1 MTNLR
6 TQSLIALAVI
16 GVTATHANA
25 QSDYYSRDKYEAVT
39 DRQQP
44 DFDPDPVR
52 LGAFVVS
59 SDATVG
65 VFATD
70 NVFATND
77 NPGSEAK
84 ESDAVVEVSAGGRAR
99 TDWNNHEFGLRGR
112 IGRSEFLDFSDESF
126 TDLSIGTFGR
136 LDARRDIQLTA
147 DLGHS
152 RSVESRANY
161 ASGSVLD
168 APIDTSETSLRLG
181 ADYLNDRVRWSNGL
195 RFSQRDFEDGSVRGT
210 DAVFEQDFRD
220 VEIMDFTS
228 RLSYA
233 ISPNVAVYGQGTVRQ
248 RDYDSDQ
255 IVFDPVANM
264 NVARSRDSDGYT
276 LAAGVNFETTNLL
289 RGDVAVGF
297 LSEDQK
303 DEAFEDVEGLSL
315 DGRVEWFPSRLTTV
329 TFDAGRRVADNGL
342 ISSPNTLQTRY
353 GVNVDHE
360 FSRQIIGRVFANRLL
375 EDFQATD
382 REDELTRLGTGVT
395 YKLNKR
401 VHVTGSFQNVNRD
414 ASGQIAG
421 FDPGFSANEVGISLS
436 FFP

>member
-1 MTNLR
+1 M
-6 TQSLIALAVI
+6 IALAVI

-44 DFDPDPVR
+44 DFDPDAVR

-59 SDATVG
+59 SDATIG

-77 NPGSEAK
+77 DSGSAEK
-84 ESDAVVEVSAGGRAR
+84 ESDAVIEATAGGRAR

-112 IGRSEFLDFSDESF
+112 VGRSEFLDFSDESF
-126 TDLSIGTFGR
+126 TDVSIGTFGR

-152 RSVESRANY
+152 RSVEARANY
-161 ASGSVLD
+161 ASGSLLD
-168 APIDTSETSLRLG
+168 APIETSQTSLRLG
-181 ADYLNDRVRWSNGL
+181 ANYLNDRVRWSNGL
-195 RFSQRDFEDGSVRGT
+195 RFTQRDFDDGSLRGT
-210 DAVFEQDFRD
+210 GTVFEQDFRD
-220 VEIMDFTS
+220 AQIVDLTS

-255 IVFDPVANM
+255 IVFDPVSNT
-264 NVARSRDSDGYT
+264 NVVRSRDSDGYT
-276 LAAGVNFETTNLL
+276 LAAGLNFETTNLL

-303 DEAFEDVEGLSL
+303 DEAFEDVDGLSV

-353 GVNVDHE
+353 GVTADHE
-360 FSRQIIGRVFANRLL
+360 FSRQIIGRVFANRLQD
-375 EDFQATD
+375 DFQGTD
-382 REDELTRLGTGVT
+382 REDELTRLGARVT

-414 ASGQIAG
+414 GNGQISG
-421 FDPGFSANEVGISLS
+421 FDPSFSANEVGLSLS